1 MSIFQRIIAITLSL
15 SLFMLPIGV
24 AQSAIIGN
32 AQLIDQARGHER
44 AVLLEALEREQV
56 HQYLTS
62 LGADAEQVKAR
73 LAQMTDQEIATLSQ
87 RLGDLPAGGDA
98 LGVILVVFIVFVVT
112 DAIGATDI
120 FPFVHPVR

>member
-15 SLFMLPIGV
+15 SLFLLHIGV

-32 AQLIDQARGHER
+32 AQLIGQAQGHER

-73 LAQMTDQEIATLSQ
+73 LAQMTDEEIATLSQ

>member
-1 MSIFQRIIAITLSL
+1 MSIFQRIIAISLSL

-24 AQSAIIGN
+24 AQSAIIDN
-32 AQLIDQARGHER
+32 AQLIDQAQGHER

-73 LAQMTDQEIATLSQ
+73 LAQMTDEEITTLSQ

-98 LGVILVVFIVFVVT
+98 LGVILVVFIVFVIT
-112 DAIGATDI
+112 DAVGATDI